1 MCRLCDSNQGHH
13 HLTINKFKMDLLEQ
27 LLKDEKKID
36 KELYSSGSYWSYKN
50 SKSLIELRLKGMSDF
65 RGNNNG
71 TGTSYTDNLTYDIRN
86 ELGRKGR
93 IVAKL
98 LSLPFLKRIFNA
110 QLKQTKQYLDKY
122 IKTLSILYSNSE
134 RVKNLINKYKFENT
148 TDFDC
153 TMKFN
158 YKKKDYSFLYLE
170 VANRIEI
177 LSSNFDFHNLK
188 SFFEIGGGFGANIHF
203 LITNFPNI
211 KKIIYL
217 DTVPNLYV
225 GTEYLKNYYG
235 TKVTTHLNTRELT
248 EIKFANNDDLEI
260 ICIPPWQIEKLQV
273 SIDHFHNASSFVEMP
288 KKIIKNYYKFI
299 KKFNTKEISLVSYA
313 EHDAKTLNPNT
324 LNEFFENRLTGSSHD
339 GLIKGHKSKDIYFC
353 SKKS

>member
-1 MCRLCDSNQGHH
+1 MN
-13 HLTINKFKMDLLEQ
+13 LLDK

-36 KELYSSGSYWSYKN
+36 LELYSSGTYWLYKN
-50 SKSLIELRLKGMSDF
+50 AKSLIELKKKGMSDF
-65 RGNNNG
+65 RGYNNG
-71 TGTSYTDNLTYDIRN
+71 TGTSYADNLGYDIRN

-93 IVAKL
+93 IVSKL
-98 LSLPFLKRIFNA
+98 FSLPFLIKIFNA
-110 QLKQTKQYLDKY
+110 QLKQTKQYLEAY
-122 IKTLSILYSNSE
+122 IKTKSILYSNND
-134 RVKNLINKYKFENT
+134 RVKNLINKYKYENT

-153 TMKFN
+153 IQKFT

-177 LSSNFDFHNLK
+177 LSSNFNFHNLK

-225 GTEYLKNYYG
+225 GTEYLKSYYG
-235 TKVTTHLNTRELT
+235 KKVITYLNTREMT

-273 SIDHFHNASSFVEMP
+273 SIDHFHNAASFVEMP
-288 KKIIKNYYKFI
+288 KKIIKNYCKFI
-299 KKFNTKEISLVSYA
+299 KRFNTKEISLVSYA
-313 EHDAKTLNPNT
+313 EFDERTLNPNE
-324 LNEFFENRLTGSSHD
+324 LNEFFENRLIKSSHNS
-339 GLIKGHKSKDIYFC
+339 LIEGYNSKDIYFC